1 MPPLG
6 EAASRMEHQQIATSG
21 VRVHVVHAGPPDG
34 PLVPLRH
41 GLPGS
46 WYGWHH
52 QLPFLAAAGYR
63 VWAPD
68 QRGYYCSDTP
78 TGGCEGRCH
87 DPVPPHAGGT

>member
-6 EAASRMEHQQIATSG
+6 EAASRMEHQQIATTG

-46 WYGWHH
+46 WYG
-52 QLPFLAAAGYR
+52 
-63 VWAPD
+63 
-68 QRGYYCSDTP
+68 
-78 TGGCEGRCH
+78 
-87 DPVPPHAGGT
+87 